1 MREYLPM
8 GIVFIRARPYVR
20 STSKKNIFKKQKKH
34 ADCVRPKSRKKNCT
48 IGYTDTDIHGLSI
61 GIGTDTDTTPR
72 NVSAIPI
79 VSVSVSGIGIDR

>member
-1 MREYLPM
+1 MP
-8 GIVFIRARPYVR
+8 
-20 STSKKNIFKKQKKH
+20 NIIF
-34 ADCVRPKSRKKNCT
+34 PFEKSRSGPPELFCT

>member
-1 MREYLPM
+1 MMNRKY
-8 GIVFIRARPYVR
+8 GY
-20 STSKKNIFKKQKKH
+20 SSKAKQFQ
-34 ADCVRPKSRKKNCT
+34 NCT